1 MKKFI
6 GILSLVC
13 FIAFASHAQTPQ
25 TTAPAAKKEASVSK
39 TDDKTATPAC
49 CSKANKAC
57 CKNTSS
63 AKNCTPEQKAECAKA
78 GAEAKVEKAEVKPSS
93 SKVQVAPDSK

>member
-25 TTAPAAKKEASVSK
+25 ATAPAAKKEASVSK

-63 AKNCTPEQKAECAKA
+63 AKNCTPEQKSVCANA
-78 GAEAKVEKAEVKPSS
+78 GAVSKVVKPLLNPSS